1 MKKIAHLLTLLVLFS
16 FPISRLDAQDSMKK
30 TAIITGKVL
39 DQKTGEPIIGAIVN
53 AAGTSFGTATD
64 ITGQY
69 RLEITPGTYT
79 LECRI
84 MSYKTIQMPNVVVG
98 TVDLEINLA
107 VEDASFEGSTLQI
120 TDYKKT
126 NTEAAVL
133 MEMRDAKLVVSG
145 MSSAQ
150 IAKGQDRDAPQVARR
165 IPGVTI
171 VDNRFLS

>member
-16 FPISRLDAQDSMKK
+16 FPIIHLDAQDSMKK

-84 MSYKTIQMPNVVVG
+84 MSYRLFRCPMLL
-98 TVDLEINLA
+98 LELWI
-107 VEDASFEGSTLQI
+107 
-120 TDYKKT
+120 
-126 NTEAAVL
+126 
-133 MEMRDAKLVVSG
+133 
-145 MSSAQ
+145 
-150 IAKGQDRDAPQVARR
+150 
-165 IPGVTI
+165 
-171 VDNRFLS
+171 